1 VVSNRLVE
9 YGDVL
14 HADRTSLE
22 SNAFV
27 ERRGL
32 TYEKMSSEKRTR
44 KEYARIAYLKK
55 VISVS
60 SPGV

>member
-1 VVSNRLVE
+1 
-9 YGDVL
+9 
-14 HADRTSLE
+14 LE
-22 SNAFV
+22 SNALV

-32 TYEKMSSEKRTR
+32 TYEKMSSEKRPR